1 MFNVKC
7 EYVVTLEDPCAKM
20 KIYGCR
26 PINYTYILIYLF
38 YVHSPFKLET
48 LFKISLIRNVTKVT
62 YALPLDSS
70 LNGWNK
76 SINEWNKL
84 GHLSHSKQKQLQF
97 WMWRVNKRNSKCI
110 KNSSIKHNLVVVIDF
125 FYVCHHLH

>member
-7 EYVVTLEDPCAKM
+7 EYVVILEDLCVKM

-26 PINYTYILIYLF
+26 FINYIYIFIYLF
-38 YVHSPFKLET
+38 YVYSLFKLEI
-48 LFKISLIRNVTKVT
+48 LFKIFLIRNVIKVI
-62 YALPLDSS
+62 YVFFLDFL

-84 GHLSHSKQKQLQF
+84 GY
-97 WMWRVNKRNSKCI
+97 
-110 KNSSIKHNLVVVIDF
+110 F
-125 FYVCHHLH
+125 FYLK